1 MINAAKHTIEKVLS
15 KYPVHECFNV
25 LKGMFTSPT
34 YKELTFTSE
43 AWAQMNALI
52 NLVGEYEINGFGRI
66 QSINGKDYITELK
79 ILKQEVKAAY
89 VKATED
95 AVMDFIRETP
105 EDQRA
110 EWVLD
115 WHSHVNMSTGPSGTD
130 WNNYEDMLSARMGNQ
145 FPFMIVNKKGEITCM
160 QYISENRQET
170 IKVFIDQT
178 PIPESRLLEI
188 YNTAKE
194 EVENK
199 CTKYVYVQNNVA
211 TTYKP
216 KVYRAEKKYQNPLF
230 PSNNSFTQNPQ
241 IDEYEEW
248 ENWGEYNNAGRHWWE
263 DEDDDVL
270 AAQQQGYVFEDDDE
284 EELCLECGAPIDMKD
299 PEQLTY
305 CACKTCIAKMK
316 HGLVK

>member
-145 FPFMIVNKKGEITCM
+145 FPFMIVNKRGEITCM

-216 KVYRAEKKYQNPLF
+216 KVYEAEKKYQNPLF
-230 PSNNSFTQNPQ
+230 PSNNSFTQNP
-241 IDEYEEW
+241 
-248 ENWGEYNNAGRHWWE
+248 
-263 DEDDDVL
+263 
-270 AAQQQGYVFEDDDE
+270 
-284 EELCLECGAPIDMKD
+284 
-299 PEQLTY
+299 
-305 CACKTCIAKMK
+305 
-316 HGLVK
+316 

>member
-145 FPFMIVNKKGEITCM
+145 FPFMIVNKRGEVTCM

-188 YNTAKE
+188 YNTAKT

-211 TTYKP
+211 TTHKP
-216 KVYRAEKKYQNPLF
+216 KIYRAEKKYQNPLF
-230 PSNNSFTQNPQ
+230 PSNNSSTQNSQ

-248 ENWGEYNNAGRHWWE
+248 ENWGEYTNAGRHWWE

-270 AAQQQGYVFEDDDE
+270 AAKQQGYIFDDDDE
-284 EELCLECGAPIDMKD
+284 EELCMECGAPIDMND